1 MLSRASQSKDST
13 IRERSIG
20 RALLIIAYGVS
31 TLPQDG
37 IAIMEEKLKLKI
49 EDEVQVSFT
58 SAIQACFSSNNIE
71 NENKA
76 ELFDVCLQALAQ
88 IWLIYPAALSKT
100 LKDRDI
106 IFDLIMQALESSDQ
120 STNGFIKP
128 QTKARMVV
136 TFTNYLL
143 SSRKDERHEHNPDF
157 ISFLINAMWTHL
169 RQ

>member
-1 MLSRASQSKDST
+1 MLSRASQSQDSI

-49 EDEVQVSFT
+49 EEEVQVSFT
-58 SAIQACFSSNNIE
+58 SAIHACFSSNNIE

-88 IWLIYPAALSKT
+88 IWLIYP
-100 LKDRDI
+100 
-106 IFDLIMQALESSDQ
+106 
-120 STNGFIKP
+120 
-128 QTKARMVV
+128 
-136 TFTNYLL
+136 
-143 SSRKDERHEHNPDF
+143 
-157 ISFLINAMWTHL
+157 
-169 RQ
+169 